1 MFKKA
6 KEVTRKYP
14 KKFVTD
20 VSKNFV
26 ESYWSQYMINDTTHT
41 RHIHLDGDKNNNRM
55 ERMDER

>member
-1 MFKKA
+1 M
-6 KEVTRKYP
+6 
-14 KKFVTD
+14 TD